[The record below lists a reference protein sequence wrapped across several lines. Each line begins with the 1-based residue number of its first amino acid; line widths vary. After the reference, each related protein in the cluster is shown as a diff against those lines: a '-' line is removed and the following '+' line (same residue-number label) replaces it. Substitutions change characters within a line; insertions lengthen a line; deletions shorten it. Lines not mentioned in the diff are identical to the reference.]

1 MRLELAPSRPVLWRF
16 LLVVLLSASLLRPT
30 HALAQDAKNTL
41 NVTQNAIPKAIP
53 NAPLI
58 LLDAGHHPQLGGA
71 LSVTGQYEV
80 HYNDALVAKL
90 AQALREKG
98 FAVDLT
104 RSPADV
110 LSLSE
115 RVAKANQAQGE
126 ARADLFLSIHHDST
140 QLRYLKSISVD
151 KISDNGEISQLETY
165 QTTQAIQGYSVFVSK
180 KNARFKRSA
189 RLAEALGQ
197 AMFELGR
204 PPNLRHAEK
213 IPGENRQL
221 LNRRTGVY
229 YFDNLVV
236 LAKTEIPAVLLEI
249 GVIVDVDDERYVRQE
264 QHQNAICQAIV
275 KAISAYFSA
284 QAAPAGVGTKAG
296 KNTS

>member
-1 MRLELAPSRPVLWRF
+1 MRSGLAPSRPVLWRF
-16 LLVVLLSASLLRPT
+16 LLLVLAALLGASLLRPT

-41 NVTQNAIPKAIP
+41 NVTQNANPKAIP
-53 NAPLI
+53 KVPLI

-110 LSLSE
+110 LSLNE
-115 RVAKANQAQGE
+115 RVAKANQAQGGR
-126 ARADLFLSIHHDST
+126 RADLFLSIHHDST
-140 QLRYLKSISVD
+140 QLRYLKTIEID
-151 KISDNGEISQLETY
+151 KISDNGEISQLASY
-165 QTTQAIQGYSVFVSK
+165 QTIKPIQGYSVFVSK
-180 KNARFKRSA
+180 KNKYFRQSARF
-189 RLAEALGQ
+189 AEALGQ

-204 PPNLRHAEK
+204 PPNLHHAEK
-213 IPGENRQL
+213 IPGENRPL

-229 YFDNLVV
+229 HFDNLVV
-236 LAKTEIPAVLLEI
+236 LAKTKIPAVLLEI
-249 GVIVDVDDERYVRQE
+249 GVLVDVDDERYVRQE

-275 KAISAYFSA
+275 KALSAYFSA
-284 QAAPAGVGTKAG
+284 QNLQPA
-296 KNTS
+296 